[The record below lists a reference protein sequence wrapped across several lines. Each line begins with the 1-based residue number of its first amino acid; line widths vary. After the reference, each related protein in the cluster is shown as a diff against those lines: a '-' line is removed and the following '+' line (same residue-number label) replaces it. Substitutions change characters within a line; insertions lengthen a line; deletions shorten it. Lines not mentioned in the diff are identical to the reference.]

1 MQLSFWLP
9 VWRACDGVLSLALD
23 AAAVLPL
30 MLGLCLLLARSAK
43 GSFLAKP
50 ARLYRTLGLGCM
62 VMGLGLIA
70 ARTAVDLRFIP
81 MSMDRLVPPPFQ
93 PFSGPWLGCTTTFLL
108 FLAAAALLWLDGP
121 LMQPVFQSQARGAA
135 AQKRIRLRADLAAA
149 AAFAAFFCC
158 FASIVSRNWPFMG
171 LPEGMTQ
178 QRAFEVL
185 LSHAWRTSCASL
197 MPAGAIAVLALQL
210 QLARAPE
217 SAEEREA
224 RRRKKRAEDKTA
236 PLLPQEEAQCARMGL
251 ALALSGAV
259 FQFLDAGFVAFSYS
273 ASMGAGL
280 KSALAQYTPVCVTG
294 LSLACW
300 GMLFARPRRH
310 AVLLALLP
318 FLLML
323 FQAGL
328 RV

>member
-1 MQLSFWLP
+1 MQLPFWLT

-23 AAAVLPL
+23 AAVVLPL

-70 ARTAVDLRFIP
+70 ARATVDLRFIP
-81 MSMDRLVPPPFQ
+81 LSMDRLVPPPFQ

-121 LMQPVFQSQARGAA
+121 LMQPVFQRQACGEAG
-135 AQKRIRLRADLAAA
+135 QKRIRLRADLAATV
-149 AAFAAFFCC
+149 AFAAFFCC

-251 ALALSGAV
+251 AFALSGAV

-273 ASMGAGL
+273 ASMG
-280 KSALAQYTPVCVTG
+280 T
-294 LSLACW
+294 
-300 GMLFARPRRH
+300 
-310 AVLLALLP
+310 
-318 FLLML
+318 
-323 FQAGL
+323 
-328 RV
+328 

>member
-1 MQLSFWLP
+1 MQLPFWLT

-23 AAAVLPL
+23 AAVVLPL

-70 ARTAVDLRFIP
+70 ARATVDLRFIP
-81 MSMDRLVPPPFQ
+81 LSMDRLVPPPFQ

-121 LMQPVFQSQARGAA
+121 LMQPVFQRQACGEAG
-135 AQKRIRLRADLAAA
+135 QKRFRLRADLAAA

-251 ALALSGAV
+251 AFALSGAV

-273 ASMGAGL
+273 ASMGTGL

-310 AVLLALLP
+310 AVFLALLP

-323 FQAGL
+323 FRAGL